1 MVLSS
6 TVLHL
11 RKPILSLAFK
21 KKKKKKRLG
30 ALYHLGW
37 LRVAR
42 VLCLMS
48 TASNLGVCVVKLC
61 DLAKS
66 LDISG
71 STI

>member
-11 RKPILSLAFK
+11 RKPILSLAF